1 VCSQLNCETD
11 FVAKRPEFSSLARS
25 VAMQIAASPTV
36 EFVSVE
42 DIPADV
48 REKERV
54 LEMQSEDLAGKNEEI
69 KAKMVDGRLGKILK
83 TKCLMEQP
91 YIKDPSQTME
101 QVVKSTIATLG
112 ENIKVAR
119 FVRMELGA

>member
-1 VCSQLNCETD
+1 
-11 FVAKRPEFSSLARS
+11 
-25 VAMQIAASPTV
+25 
-36 EFVSVE
+36 
-42 DIPADV
+42 
-48 REKERV
+48 
-54 LEMQSEDLAGKNEEI
+54 MQSEDLAGKNEEI